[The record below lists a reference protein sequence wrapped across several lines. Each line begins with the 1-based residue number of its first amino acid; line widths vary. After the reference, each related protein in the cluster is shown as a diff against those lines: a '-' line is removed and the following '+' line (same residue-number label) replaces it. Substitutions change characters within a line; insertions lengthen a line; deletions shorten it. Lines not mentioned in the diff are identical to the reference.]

1 MNEEALLARNSEAGV
16 KPVASNR
23 KALHDYFV
31 EDKFEAGIALTGTEI
46 KSVRAGRVNLRDG
59 FVPIKNG
66 EAWLVNVHISPY
78 DFGNRENHEP
88 KRERRLLLHRR
99 EINKLLTKVSERG
112 WTIVPL
118 SMYLKNG
125 IAKVEVALV
134 RGKRLYDKRDA
145 IAERD
150 MDREMER
157 ELRRAVRDWD

>member
-1 MNEEALLARNSEAGV
+1 MGRNSEAGV

-59 FVPIKNG
+59 FVQIKNG

-99 EINKLLTKVSERG
+99 EISKMLAKVSERG